1 MFVAVLT
8 VPDRFQLH
16 WKVNGK
22 KRQVLE
28 KLLSEEKERWQQAE
42 IERQK
47 VEQLEKALGMERLRR
62 QETEKTLFE
71 KQKKEELDRLAAE
84 EKARKEL
91 LTEKAI
97 SERLPD
103 KVGWTYMTRQNIL
116 TNLRLLVL
124 H

>member
-1 MFVAVLT
+1 M
-8 VPDRFQLH
+8 
-16 WKVNGK
+16 
-22 KRQVLE
+22 
-28 KLLSEEKERWQQAE
+28 LSEEKERWQQAE

-62 QETEKTLFE
+62 QETEKALFE